1 METGKPRW
9 ESLGEIT
16 SAINKLEATLL
27 SHEIR
32 CHYPIQSSQNK
43 QIQTI
48 TKPLGCIAIIGP
60 FNFPIH
66 IPNGQI
72 LPALLTGNTVIIKS
86 SEYTIKTTK
95 IIESLWSK
103 TFIYTPSPLRF
114 VYGGKDI
121 GDHLVKH
128 NDTDAIFFTGST
140 RVGRAIELE
149 CIKQRKLCALEMGG
163 NNALIIED
171 ASPKVINHLIKSC
184 FITAGQRCSCARR
197 IIINKKHESIIDQW
211 INAIN
216 QLTIKNYPNK
226 GAFMG
231 PVVIPSIKKLLLEKK
246 FKTMET
252 LLSSKDIGPGGL
264 ISPRL
269 ELTTTPIDNELFGPI
284 AFVTFSNSFEES
296 IQMANA
302 SNFGLSC
309 SVYTRSKKSTIMQY
323 NKSIVVL
330 SIGIRQLQE
339 PPVWHHSEG

>member
-1 METGKPRW
+1 MIEIQNPNTGRKDQIKTTSITEVNKCIDQLKSNTTWGTFSIKKRITYLKKFNTLLKKNKHTLQHALSMETGKPRW
-9 ESLGEIT
+9 ESHGEIT
-16 SAINKLEATLL
+16 SAINKLKATLL

-103 TFIYTPSPLRF
+103 TFIDTPSPLQF

-140 RVGRAIELE
+140 HVGRAIELE

-171 ASPKVINHLIKSC
+171 ASPKL
-184 FITAGQRCSCARR
+184 
-197 IIINKKHESIIDQW
+197 
-211 INAIN
+211 
-216 QLTIKNYPNK
+216 
-226 GAFMG
+226 
-231 PVVIPSIKKLLLEKK
+231 
-246 FKTMET
+246 
-252 LLSSKDIGPGGL
+252 
-264 ISPRL
+264 
-269 ELTTTPIDNELFGPI
+269 
-284 AFVTFSNSFEES
+284 
-296 IQMANA
+296 
-302 SNFGLSC
+302 
-309 SVYTRSKKSTIMQY
+309 
-323 NKSIVVL
+323 
-330 SIGIRQLQE
+330 
-339 PPVWHHSEG
+339 